1 MINENF
7 LILIFFLM
15 VFKFTPRSFIG
26 DQWANTIT
34 EIFIF
39 LSLIVMGFVNMKFR
53 YNLNKVAWMLLTLI
67 FLSQLLWIRLYFG
80 FQIDV
85 KEQFN
90 WLLYFLLYVVIVNIL
105 KNNNLDKKRIF
116 NCFSLII
123 ILNIA
128 ISLLSYMNESLFN
141 IFNVLFETSKTAIIG
156 STYQRFSGTFSNPNF
171 FGVFFSVIGSFVIIK
186 LLNEKK
192 KKISHLLYLFVI
204 IYLINISGS
213 RSALISFVFLSVL
226 VLFISFFLNEKKS
239 ISLKNL
245 SIFFLIIASV
255 FLTSF
260 LLTTNLDTLTF
271 SNLNTRFFNY
281 ENIKV
286 NFVGRINMTQGAL
299 DFFVKNP
306 LMGVG
311 PENDAYSS
319 IDNQYGKLLME
330 SGVLVFL
337 LFLILLFYL
346 LITRFRL
353 FREEKDDLEKKV
365 YFFTFITTVALII
378 NMFGAAIFSV
388 TQLTSLYFFLLALNK
403 R

>member
-1 MINENF
+1 MINILSKRLINENF

-192 KKISHLLYLFVI
+192 KKFHIYY
-204 IYLINISGS
+204 IYL
-213 RSALISFVFLSVL
+213 
-226 VLFISFFLNEKKS
+226 
-239 ISLKNL
+239 
-245 SIFFLIIASV
+245 
-255 FLTSF
+255 
-260 LLTTNLDTLTF
+260 
-271 SNLNTRFFNY
+271 
-281 ENIKV
+281 
-286 NFVGRINMTQGAL
+286 
-299 DFFVKNP
+299 
-306 LMGVG
+306 
-311 PENDAYSS
+311 
-319 IDNQYGKLLME
+319 
-330 SGVLVFL
+330 
-337 LFLILLFYL
+337 
-346 LITRFRL
+346 
-353 FREEKDDLEKKV
+353 
-365 YFFTFITTVALII
+365 
-378 NMFGAAIFSV
+378 
-388 TQLTSLYFFLLALNK
+388 
-403 R
+403 

>member
-1 MINENF
+1 M
-7 LILIFFLM
+7 
-15 VFKFTPRSFIG
+15 
-26 DQWANTIT
+26 
-34 EIFIF
+34 
-39 LSLIVMGFVNMKFR
+39 
-53 YNLNKVAWMLLTLI
+53 
-67 FLSQLLWIRLYFG
+67 
-80 FQIDV
+80 
-85 KEQFN
+85 
-90 WLLYFLLYVVIVNIL
+90 
-105 KNNNLDKKRIF
+105 
-116 NCFSLII
+116 
-123 ILNIA
+123 
-128 ISLLSYMNESLFN
+128 
-141 IFNVLFETSKTAIIG
+141 
-156 STYQRFSGTFSNPNF
+156 
-171 FGVFFSVIGSFVIIK
+171 
-186 LLNEKK
+186 
-192 KKISHLLYLFVI
+192 I